1 MMMDNREHIETLL
14 YDKIAGTITE
24 EDNLIVEDA
33 IQNDMEIRALWE
45 ALRRKLEKPGA
56 SDFISSINTEKAWEI
71 TNSSFRAQN
80 TRPFKSRKLQ
90 FAGIAAVLAL
100 LLPFAGY
107 YYFHQYY
114 YQQLDYPDAKA
125 LTSAS
130 KGIYLKTDDGQQVA
144 IAPGKQVSLGKTHII
159 GTDKKLT
166 YKADLSSVGQWAT
179 LVVPVAKDYKIAL
192 SDGTQVWMNA
202 QSVLRF
208 PFRFGKGKREVFL
221 SGEAYFQVAKNIHQ
235 EFIVHTDNASIHVH
249 GTSFNVNSYETGQFT
264 AALVEG
270 AVSASRD
277 NQQISLKPGQK
288 AILGGG
294 KLQMK
299 AFDAQEELSWMQG
312 TYFFHNRRLAEIAPV
327 ISRWFDVKVAWEKD
341 AIAEQTFTGEID
353 RKLPLTVVI
362 SNLQL
367 SSGIKATIVNGVLT
381 FK

>member
-14 YDKIAGTITE
+14 YDKIAGTISE

-33 IQNDMEIRALWE
+33 IKNDIEIRTLWQALC
-45 ALRRKLEKPGA
+45 RKLEQPAA
-56 SDFISSINTEKAWEI
+56 SRFIASINIEEAWEKTDSRLHTKKI
-71 TNSSFRAQN
+71 ATSR
-80 TRPFKSRKLQ
+80 SRKLQ
-90 FAGIAAVLAL
+90 FAAIAAVLAL
-100 LLPFAGY
+100 VLPFAGY
-107 YYFHQYY
+107 FYYHQHYKH
-114 YQQLDYPDAKA
+114 QQEFANARELAA
-125 LTSAS
+125 AS
-130 KGIYLKTDDGQQVA
+130 KEIYIKTDDGQQIE

-159 GTDKKLT
+159 STDKQLT
-166 YKADLSSVGQWAT
+166 YQADAGSVGQWVT

-208 PFRFGKGKREVFL
+208 PFRFGGGKREVYL
-221 SGEAYFQVAKNIHQ
+221 TGEAYFEVAKNKQQ
-235 EFIVHTDNASIHVH
+235 EFIVHTDNAAIHVH
-249 GTSFNVNSYETGQFT
+249 GTSFNVNSYEAGQFT

-277 NQQISLKPGQK
+277 KQQISLKPGQK

-294 KLQMK
+294 QLQMK
-299 AFDAQEELSWMQG
+299 PFDVQEELGWMQG
-312 TYFFHNRRLAEIAPV
+312 TYFFHNQRLAEIAPV

-341 AIAEQTFTGEID
+341 AIADQTFTGEID
-353 RKLPLTVVI
+353 RRLPLTVVI

-367 SSGIKATIVNGVLT
+367 SSGIKATIINGVVT